1 MGENEDKDQ
10 NLKDYLK
17 FVDEYY
23 ELKSDQNEGSQN
35 AQNNDILNYSEDLNE
50 NPFNR
55 KSFIEAKKE
64 QENKNATY
72 PKGYKLKLDI
82 INDEIKIINY
92 KRIDDVCN
100 ILKESTI
107 ILRVN
112 YHKKINIK
120 FEKIIYKKREKRGK
134 TEIAEKRE
142 ITDKREK
149 RPNTEIAE
157 NRKTDIR
164 EITYKQFTT
173 LSKEEQEQKYELDD
187 YNNLF
192 ENYKQLIRFLKEIP
206 KELFSKINLQN
217 ELLIKI
223 NLKEDKNK
231 NDKNKKYINSK
242 YIIENSFSQKKIK
255 YYCYQD
261 SDILN
266 HCNNKGFTSF

>member
-10 NLKDYLK
+10 SLKDYLK

-23 ELKSDQNEGSQN
+23 ELKSDQSEGRRN

-64 QENKNATY
+64 QENKNASAY
-72 PKGYKLKLDI
+72 PKGYELKLDN
-82 INDEIKIINY
+82 INDEVKIIFN
-92 KRIDDVCN
+92 KQINDVCN

-120 FEKIIYKKREKRGK
+120 FEKIIYKKREKRRK

-164 EITYKQFTT
+164 EITYKQFIT
-173 LSKEEQEQKYELDD
+173 S
-187 YNNLF
+187 
-192 ENYKQLIRFLKEIP
+192 I
-206 KELFSKINLQN
+206 FS
-217 ELLIKI
+217 
-223 NLKEDKNK
+223 
-231 NDKNKKYINSK
+231 
-242 YIIENSFSQKKIK
+242 
-255 YYCYQD
+255 
-261 SDILN
+261 
-266 HCNNKGFTSF
+266 